1 MGNKIFVK
9 TITHSFGKRTILS
22 DLSFEC
28 HTGEIVG
35 IFGRNGAGK
44 STLFNILFGTLKPDH
59 AEIYF
64 DGKLFNPSENQGRLI
79 GYHTQDIMLP
89 KFTKVRDI
97 ITMYLPLQQQNK
109 VFYSAGVHEMHNK
122 RISELSFG
130 QQRYLQLLLLINL
143 DHPFVILD
151 EPFSMVEPLYKA
163 LIQEK
168 LQEYKGQKGFLISD
182 HYYRDILDIADTIKL
197 IKDGR
202 IISVTKDHDLMIWD
216 IFRARQFCN
225 YHLSVL
231 SPHRKSKKP
240 PDFHPKAFYFLI

>member
-9 TITHSFGKRTILS
+9 TVTHCFGKRTILS
-22 DLSFEC
+22 DISFEC
-28 HTGEIVG
+28 NTGEIVG

-64 DGKLFNPSENQGRLI
+64 DGKLFKPNENQGRLI
-79 GYHTQDIMLP
+79 GYHTQDVMLP
-89 KFTKVRDI
+89 KFTKVHDI
-97 ITMYLPLQQQNK
+97 ITMYLSPQQQDK
-109 VFYSAGVHEMHNK
+109 VSNSAGVHEIRNK
-122 RISELSFG
+122 RISELSLG

-151 EPFSMVEPLYKA
+151 EPFSMVEPLYKR

-182 HYYRDILDIADTIKL
+182 HYYRDILDIADNIKL

-202 IISVTKDHDLMIWD
+202 MITITNEHDLID
-216 IFRARQFCN
+216 LG
-225 YHLSVL
+225 YLSSHAIL
-231 SPHRKSKKP
+231 
-240 PDFHPKAFYFLI
+240 